1 MSTLRSVVFL
11 AAVTILVAPTPS
23 TADTLFFRVT
33 GGELL
38 VDFGLQ
44 PFQLAESAEGE
55 AFPVFDSV
63 FVFFDSVF
71 ATLVSGPLVD
81 LDVDAVNGL
90 TTYQYGA
97 GTLTL
102 DISAHRDDGPTAAG
116 TAVFATQPFAFT
128 VCEGC
133 DTLFGGSNADDFEIQ
148 LGLGL
153 FDPALAALLRIQ
165 EQTLGGS
172 IDFGLEDITG
182 DPSSSVRLAAD
193 HRGFADLEIDVVDVP
208 EPAALLLMLTGGSA
222 WLVRRRRTPRG

>member
-1 MSTLRSVVFL
+1 MSILRSVVFV
-11 AAVTILVAPTPS
+11 AAVTILVAPAPS

-38 VDFGLQ
+38 VEFGLQ

-102 DISAHRDDGPTAAG
+102 DISAHRDDGLTAAG
-116 TAVFATQPFAFT
+116 TALFPTRPFSFT

-133 DTLFGGSNADDFEIQ
+133 DTLFGGGKADDFEIA
-148 LGLGL
+148 LDPGV
-153 FDPALAALLRIQ
+153 FDPALAALLGIH
-165 EQTLGGS
+165 EETLGGT
-172 IDFGLEDITG
+172 IDFGLEDISG
-182 DPSSSVRLAAD
+182 DPAS
-193 HRGFADLEIDVVDVP
+193 E
-208 EPAALLLMLTGGSA
+208 
-222 WLVRRRRTPRG
+222 RRVA